1 MLKTFFFAI
10 THDCQATLTLDYLL
24 IFILHL
30 DTTDV
35 QAIRATATEVTN
47 QIKIN
52 CDFIP
57 GSEAEGCMVELK
69 ATEGLDNTT
78 VNLTRNYNSSEAVGF
93 FNLPFP
99 LSCYEQVYAFDIEVD
114 GSIGIMPLPGEI
126 DNNLT
131 NIHSPESCSQRS
143 TSKH

>member
-1 MLKTFFFAI
+1 
-10 THDCQATLTLDYLL
+10 
-24 IFILHL
+24 
-30 DTTDV
+30 
-35 QAIRATATEVTN
+35 
-47 QIKIN
+47 
-52 CDFIP
+52 
-57 GSEAEGCMVELK
+57 MVELK

-99 LSCYEQVYAFDIEVD
+99 LSCYHQVYAFDIEAD